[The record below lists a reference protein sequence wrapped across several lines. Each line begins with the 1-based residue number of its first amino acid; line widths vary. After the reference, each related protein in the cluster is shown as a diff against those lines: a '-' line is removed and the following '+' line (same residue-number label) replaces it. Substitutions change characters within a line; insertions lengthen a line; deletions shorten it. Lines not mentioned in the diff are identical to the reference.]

1 MSNTIDTYLNN
12 SLDSSQQEPLTILE
26 QVVNLVQ
33 ELKDTKDEQHQV
45 NTELDQE
52 IQTHLEAEPEVSQL
66 CQQVQLVEVNLDNTT
81 NHVNHLTTQLTDTTK
96 VSEIEQ
102 LIDTNLENNLTPVE
116 DKEINLDNQL
126 RKVKEYNIQTDKRFH
141 DNINRLTELQERF
154 ENAERRSA
162 IAQKRISSLEEDI
175 RNAYVE
181 MKILIQARER
191 SRTRE
196 EKYLKDIEDLQ
207 NRLKTAQERTD
218 NAEADAEK
226 SQLKIAQL
234 QEKLLAERNKSSRIE
249 KMIANSSKPLE

>member
-52 IQTHLEAEPEVSQL
+52 IQTRLEAEPEVSQL

-102 LIDTNLENNLTPVE
+102 HVDTNLENNLTPVE

-126 RKVKEYNIQTDKRFH
+126 RKVKEYNI
-141 DNINRLTELQERF
+141 
-154 ENAERRSA
+154 
-162 IAQKRISSLEEDI
+162 
-175 RNAYVE
+175 
-181 MKILIQARER
+181 
-191 SRTRE
+191 
-196 EKYLKDIEDLQ
+196 
-207 NRLKTAQERTD
+207 
-218 NAEADAEK
+218 
-226 SQLKIAQL
+226 
-234 QEKLLAERNKSSRIE
+234 
-249 KMIANSSKPLE
+249 

>member
-52 IQTHLEAEPEVSQL
+52 IQTRLEAEPEVSQL

-102 LIDTNLENNLTPVE
+102 HVDTNLENNLTPVE

-126 RKVKEYNIQTDKRFH
+126 RKTKSVTP
-141 DNINRLTELQERF
+141 
-154 ENAERRSA
+154 S
-162 IAQKRISSLEEDI
+162 SSL
-175 RNAYVE
+175 
-181 MKILIQARER
+181 
-191 SRTRE
+191 
-196 EKYLKDIEDLQ
+196 
-207 NRLKTAQERTD
+207 D
-218 NAEADAEK
+218 NC
-226 SQLKIAQL
+226 LPAQL
-234 QEKLLAERNKSSRIE
+234 VDSNKQRCALSIFE
-249 KMIANSSKPLE
+249 MATP